1 MFSKNNDK
9 TISYVAFAFVYGYNE
24 NEMTVT
30 NAELN
35 ILATGY
41 VTKQSEDSKD
51 DSSVSAGNDS
61 DDDTEVDNYVDYEV
75 LSESVDKTKPFMQ
88 TSSEY
93 DSTGNYVTA
102 ETNEQGSTTHYV
114 YDVNGNVTS
123 ITDADDNVTSYA
135 YDSSGNLTSV
145 KNGDS
150 ENLYTYSGLGSVSK
164 ITHNGFDYSF
174 NYDVFYNCSS
184 VVYWSL

>member
-9 TISYVAFAFVYGYNE
+9 TISYVAFVYGYNE

-75 LSESVDKTKPFMQ
+75 LSDLLTKQNRLCRQVLNM
-88 TSSEY
+88 
-93 DSTGNYVTA
+93 TA
-102 ETNEQGSTTHYV
+102 QA
-114 YDVNGNVTS
+114 
-123 ITDADDNVTSYA
+123 IM
-135 YDSSGNLTSV
+135 
-145 KNGDS
+145 
-150 ENLYTYSGLGSVSK
+150 
-164 ITHNGFDYSF
+164 
-174 NYDVFYNCSS
+174 
-184 VVYWSL
+184 

>member
-1 MFSKNNDK
+1 
-9 TISYVAFAFVYGYNE
+9 
-24 NEMTVT
+24 MTVT

-75 LSESVDKTKPFMQ
+75 LSESVDKTKPFVQ

-102 ETNEQGSTTHYV
+102 ETNEQGSTTKYA

-123 ITDADDNVTSYA
+123 ITDAEDNVTSYT
-135 YDSSGNLTSV
+135 YDSLGNLTSV
-145 KNGDS
+145 RNGES
-150 ENLYTYSGLGSVSK
+150 ENLYTYIQWFRLC
-164 ITHNGFDYSF
+164 IE
-174 NYDVFYNCSS
+174 NYTQRF
-184 VVYWSL
+184 